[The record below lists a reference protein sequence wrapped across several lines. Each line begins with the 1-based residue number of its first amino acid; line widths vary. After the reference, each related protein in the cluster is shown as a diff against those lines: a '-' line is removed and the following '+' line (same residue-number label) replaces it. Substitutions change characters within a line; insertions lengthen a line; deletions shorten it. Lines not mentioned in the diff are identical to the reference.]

1 MTALAFESI
10 DDYLGP
16 ADGRFFGSGYRRA
29 EYHVSDVV
37 VTPLGAEGAGTRS
50 AISIRYPADWSKK
63 KHGVDL
69 RPHLST
75 VDMLVLGVQLSEAHL
90 THAHGLDGAG
100 RRDCW
105 LRKVTLRAG
114 TAPQEDLVGL
124 EGTARLREMTP
135 AAGGDYV
142 ATYDCVIGAMRAR
155 CEIQHPVGRLAPG
168 AAAFGSIDDVLGD
181 AATRYYGTGFTTQ
194 PHRISDVGVDLEN
207 LRASGSVWIEPT
219 GAVPTEGI
227 DGARQPL
234 VSVVD
239 CFVTNLQLAQI
250 LMYELD
256 SIRRQDSNTLWM
268 LKTVLETAS
277 PYRPCS
283 LPLVSSVAITGKHLV
298 PLRGAV
304 WRNVDLHGECAGV
317 TLRSSFVHELPAETL
332 TEKAS

>member
-37 VTPLGAEGAGTRS
+37 VTPLTGTRS
-50 AISIRYPADWSKK
+50 TISIRYPADWSKK
-63 KHGVDL
+63 KDGVDL

-90 THAHGLDGAG
+90 THAHGLDAAA

-114 TAPQEDLVGL
+114 TAPQEDLVGM
-124 EGTARLREMTP
+124 EGTAGLREMTP
-135 AAGGDYV
+135 AAGGDFV
-142 ATYDCVIGAMRAR
+142 STYDCVIGAMRAR
-155 CEIQHPVGRLAPG
+155 CEIQHPVGRAATG
-168 AAAFGSIDDVLGD
+168 TAAFGSIDDVLDD

-194 PHRISDVGVDLEN
+194 RHRISDVGVDLVN
-207 LRASGSVWIEPT
+207 LRASGDVSIEPT
-219 GAVPTEGI
+219 GAVPAEGI
-227 DGARQPL
+227 DGAGQPS
-234 VSVVD
+234 VSLVD

-268 LKTVLETAS
+268 LKTVLETSS
-277 PYRPCS
+277 PYRPWS
-283 LPLVSSVAITGKHLV
+283 PPQVSSVAITGKHQV

-317 TLRSSFVHELPAETL
+317 TMRSSFAHELPATL